1 MGKCPHGKKSV
12 PINKRLYSS
21 VKKKVKARAKVWPSA
36 YASGQLVREYKS
48 RGGKYKCAFGSLDRW
63 FKEKW
68 VNVCKSK
75 RNGKYP
81 KCGRSKSSR
90 KGYPY
95 CRPSKRVNGS
105 TPKTV
110 HELSR
115 STLKRMC
122 SRKQKSPYKKLG
134 NVSSEKKNN
143 FGSYTM
149 NKEPQTC
156 GYGKPKFGGLLGNIT
171 KASKLIKKHGNTVS
185 KNIKKGK
192 EAYNKNKEAI
202 KELKQASK
210 EAYNNVTQ
218 SLCEDNQK
226 FDPELKRCVNINSFG
241 YNIGPTDS
249 NLDSFYKNG
258 TANSSNYTKNA
269 IGCMSKFYNE
279 PVTRF
284 GKKKFIQEANE
295 RSRRKGT
302 VGSFKRWCKRQGY
315 SKVTTACIN
324 RGKRSK
330 SLTTRRRAV
339 FAQNIRPKKKSA
351 HFGDCGCKR
360 QSVQFGKSKNL
371 KSVNSDIVYLR
382 K

>member
-1 MGKCPHGKKSV
+1 MGKCPHGKKGV
-12 PINKRLYSS
+12 PVNKRLYNS

-122 SRKQKSPYKKLG
+122 SRKQKNPYKKLG

-149 NKEPQTC
+149 NKEPQSC
-156 GYGKPKFGGLLGNIT
+156 GYGRRRT
-171 KASKLIKKHGNTVS
+171 
-185 KNIKKGK
+185 
-192 EAYNKNKEAI
+192 
-202 KELKQASK
+202 
-210 EAYNNVTQ
+210 
-218 SLCEDNQK
+218 
-226 FDPELKRCVNINSFG
+226 RFG
-241 YNIGPTDS
+241 YNLGPTDS

-258 TANSSNYTKNA
+258 TANSSNYTKSA
-269 IGCMSKFYNE
+269 SGCMSKLYNE